1 MTFVLISGSGTSK
14 IDFKQQIVLQFQY
27 RIFNSTKIFLE
38 EPESKHTLCWPNKF
52 LKITTIKPGGDKMA
66 KVNKIN
72 ISSIETILPPEIIEK
87 ILKLLTYIE
96 ICQAKLICRRWNEVI
111 IKGKLVKKVS
121 RKILHILCLYLLK
134 R

>member
-1 MTFVLISGSGTSK
+1 
-14 IDFKQQIVLQFQY
+14 
-27 RIFNSTKIFLE
+27 
-38 EPESKHTLCWPNKF
+38 
-52 LKITTIKPGGDKMA
+52 MA

-134 R
+134 RK